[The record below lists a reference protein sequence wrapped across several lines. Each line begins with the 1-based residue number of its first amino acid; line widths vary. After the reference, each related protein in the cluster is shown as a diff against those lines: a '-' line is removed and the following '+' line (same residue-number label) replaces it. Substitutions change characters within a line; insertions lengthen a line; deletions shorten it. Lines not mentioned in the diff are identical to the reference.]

1 MAEIG
6 KLTFTKKE
14 IVSGK
19 TRIEKIFA
27 SGRAFLI
34 YPFRVVYL
42 EYDVNDNVAPSLLI
56 SIPKKRLKRATDR
69 NRMKRLAREAYRL
82 NKGRLILDN
91 IPEGVGVDIA
101 VIYVA
106 DKLLPYYM
114 VEKSIIRA
122 LQEISKRINSSQAN
136 I

>member
-1 MAEIG
+1 MTEIG
-6 KLTFTKKE
+6 NYTFTKKE

-19 TRIEKIFA
+19 TRIEKIFT
-27 SGRAFLI
+27 SGKAFLT

-42 EYDVNDNVAPSLLI
+42 ECGGSVDASPSLLI

-82 NKGRLILDN
+82 NKDQLL
-91 IPEGVGVDIA
+91 GVTSVDIA

-106 DKLLPYYM
+106 DSILPYYM
-114 VEKSIIRA
+114 VERSIIRA
-122 LQEISKRINSSQAN
+122 MREVSKRINSN
-136 I
+136 KK